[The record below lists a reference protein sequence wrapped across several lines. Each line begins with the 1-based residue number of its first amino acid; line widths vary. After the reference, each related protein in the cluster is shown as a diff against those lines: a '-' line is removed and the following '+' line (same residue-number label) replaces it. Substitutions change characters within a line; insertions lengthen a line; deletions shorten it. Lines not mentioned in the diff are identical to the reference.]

1 LRGLRACAPAFEAQA
16 DCALAIETDHGHAIE
31 ARARKGALD
40 ADCVL
45 LPNHMIE
52 ALTRAGLLDARRAD
66 LGAVATSAVVAA
78 DAPLPDVGSL
88 AGLKQELR
96 RAAAVLITTAPSG
109 LHMGSVFERLDLADE
124 IAHKI
129 LRFDRSADVNEWL
142 RRHSRRAAIGFGPTT
157 EIVGA
162 LGVRHGGLI
171 AQGAQ
176 MVLSY
181 SAALTPAGAKTAC
194 GAAFLDFLGGAPA
207 REAFAQSG
215 VIRR

>member
-1 LRGLRACAPAFEAQA
+1 
-16 DCALAIETDHGHAIE
+16 
-31 ARARKGALD
+31 
-40 ADCVL
+40 
-45 LPNHMIE
+45 MIE
-52 ALTRAGLLDARRAD
+52 ALTRAGLLDARRVG

-78 DAPLPDVGSL
+78 DAALPDVGSL

-96 RAAAVLITTAPSG
+96 RAEAILITTAPSG
-109 LHMGSVFERLDLADE
+109 LHMASVFERLDVADE

-162 LGVRHGGLI
+162 LGVQHGGLI

-176 MVLSY
+176 MILSY
-181 SAALTPAGAKTAC
+181 AAALAPAAAQTTC
-194 GAAFLDFLGGAPA
+194 GGAFLDFLESDAA
-207 REAFAQSG
+207 RAAFAQSG
-215 VIRR
+215 VIQR